1 MMKIRNI
8 SLEKIRLENEIII
21 DKIKDFDE
29 AINIS
34 KHEVQKFL
42 LIFHTLMETV
52 NSEEGLQQTDRII
65 TNAILQIVL
74 KIGDLLK
81 KNIDSLNLPTQ
92 Y

>member
-1 MMKIRNI
+1 MSNI

>member
-1 MMKIRNI
+1 MMKMRNI

-74 KIGDLLK
+74 KIGNLLK
-81 KNIDSLNLPTQ
+81 KNVDSLNLPTQ

>member
-1 MMKIRNI
+1 MNITKLILMMKMRNI

-52 NSEEGLQQTDRII
+52 NSEEGLQ
-65 TNAILQIVL
+65 
-74 KIGDLLK
+74 
-81 KNIDSLNLPTQ
+81 
-92 Y
+92 

>member
-1 MMKIRNI
+1 MMKMRNI

>member
-1 MMKIRNI
+1 MRNI

>member
-1 MMKIRNI
+1 MMKMSNI